1 MIGPHCLFWVAVLKL
16 SLIVALAE
24 NHVIGRDNKLP
35 WYLPNDLK
43 YFKQVTLG
51 KPVVM
56 GRKTYESIGKPLPGR
71 SNIIITRQADYQPPG
86 ANNSVRVVASL
97 EQARE
102 LAEDICLIDGQDEAM
117 IIGGAEIY
125 TLALPLVDRMYLTE
139 VHAEVEGD
147 ARFPEFDRAA
157 WRKVAGEDF
166 AAEGPNPYAYSFNIY
181 EPA

>member
-1 MIGPHCLFWVAVLKL
+1 VKL

-51 KPVVM
+51 KPVIM

-71 SNIIITRQADYQPPG
+71 TNILITRQPDYHPPG
-86 ANNSVRVVASL
+86 ANDSVKVVSTL
-97 EQARE
+97 EAARE
-102 LAEDICLIDGQDEAM
+102 LAESICLIDGQAEAM

-125 TLALPLVDRMYLTE
+125 SLALPLVDRLYLTE
-139 VHAEVEGD
+139 VHAPVEGD
-147 ARFPEFDRAA
+147 AYFPQFERAD
-157 WRKVAGEDF
+157 WKKVAGEDF
-166 AAEGPNPYAYSFNIY
+166 AAEGPNPYAYSFNVY

>member
-1 MIGPHCLFWVAVLKL
+1 VKL

-51 KPVVM
+51 KPVIM

-71 SNIIITRQADYQPPG
+71 SNIIITRQPDYQPHG
-86 ANNSVRVVASL
+86 ANDSVKVVASL
-97 EQARE
+97 QAARE
-102 LAEDICLIDGQDEAM
+102 LAENICLIDGQQEAM

-147 ARFPEFDRAA
+147 AFFPSFQRDA
-157 WRKVAGEDF
+157 WQKVAGEDF
-166 AAEGPNPYAYSFNIY
+166 AAQGPNPYAYSFNVY
-181 EPA
+181 EPCSD